1 MSNEINFD
9 AESLIQSQSHS
20 DDYSII
26 FESDDDLSIAYAVRP
41 QQDEKNI
48 VDQIVFDSF
57 INAADVILRWN
68 RSGDR
73 AGIIVNE
80 RLSLVFDFKQQITY
94 SDQLVP
100 TVSTSWSRQTF
111 QFTNELAVEFGI
123 DQFFKQPQLDD
134 AIDALLANGSQTNR
148 LLFTSIAD
156 LKHLF
161 NYYR

>member
-1 MSNEINFD
+1 MKLTLMLNHLFSHNPFRWLLNF
-9 AESLIQSQSHS
+9 
-20 DDYSII
+20 
-26 FESDDDLSIAYAVRP
+26 FESDDDLSLYAVRP

-80 RLSLVFDFKQQITY
+80 RLSLVFDFKQQIAY

-100 TVSTSWSRQTF
+100 TV
-111 QFTNELAVEFGI
+111 
-123 DQFFKQPQLDD
+123 
-134 AIDALLANGSQTNR
+134 
-148 LLFTSIAD
+148 
-156 LKHLF
+156 
-161 NYYR
+161 